1 MPSNPFHGPGFVSR
15 PRPGF
20 VPHPGPGFVS
30 HPRPGIVPHLG
41 PGFVPHP
48 VPSFVLRPA
57 PIVPAPT
64 VPYYSAER
72 VLATITFRTTLILAV
87 VTLILAVH
95 LMIENLA
102 PHFEKRWFLQL
113 LFRSLR
119 LIQISLILVVFNAA
133 WTLTVFMITVTMT
146 REALVDIVPHTTILF
161 IINLALW
168 CGAAALISVT
178 RLNDP
183 AFVPLIELTVLEV
196 LCWLVVGLT
205 ALNLYIQRGGC
216 GVCCWA

>member
-1 MPSNPFHGPGFVSR
+1 MPSTPFHGPGFVSR
-15 PRPGF
+15 PEPGF
-20 VPHPGPGFVS
+20 VSHPGPGFVT
-30 HPRPGIVPHLG
+30 RPGPGVVPHLA

-48 VPSFVLRPA
+48 VPSFILHPT
-57 PIVPAPT
+57 PIVPAPI
-64 VPYYSAER
+64 VQYYSVER

-87 VTLILAVH
+87 ITLILAVH
-95 LMIENLA
+95 LMIETLA
-102 PHFEKRWFLQL
+102 PHFNK
-113 LFRSLR
+113 
-119 LIQISLILVVFNAA
+119 SLILVLVNGA

-168 CGAAALISVT
+168 CGAAASISVT

-183 AFVPLIELTVLEV
+183 AFVPKSHLGTASPVELTVLEV
-196 LCWLVVGLT
+196 LCWVVVGLT

-216 GVCCWA
+216 GYGGVCCWA